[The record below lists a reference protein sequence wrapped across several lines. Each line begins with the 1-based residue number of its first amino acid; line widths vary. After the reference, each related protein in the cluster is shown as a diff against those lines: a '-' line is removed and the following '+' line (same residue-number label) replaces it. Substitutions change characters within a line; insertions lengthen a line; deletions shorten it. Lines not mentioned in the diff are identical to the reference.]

1 MNCAKIRVQTINKL
15 GVGALM
21 NKRILTTFALCI
33 ASASVYAADIEA
45 GKAKSVVCAACH
57 GQNGIA
63 VIDGYPN
70 LRGQNEKYMV
80 SALKAYKEMK
90 RSGGNAAVMQVQATI
105 LSDTDIDNL
114 SAYYASM
121 K

>member
-1 MNCAKIRVQTINKL
+1 MNKL
-15 GVGALM
+15 GLGALM
-21 NKRILTTFALCI
+21 KKKILGIIVLFI
-33 ASASVYAADIEA
+33 ASVSAQAADIEA
-45 GKAKSVVCAACH
+45 GKAKSMVCAACH

-70 LRGQNEKYMV
+70 LNGQNEKYMV
-80 SALKAYKEMK
+80 SALKAYKAK
-90 RSGGNAAVMQVQATI
+90 SRSGGNAPIMQVQASI
-105 LSDTDIDNL
+105 LSDSDIENL